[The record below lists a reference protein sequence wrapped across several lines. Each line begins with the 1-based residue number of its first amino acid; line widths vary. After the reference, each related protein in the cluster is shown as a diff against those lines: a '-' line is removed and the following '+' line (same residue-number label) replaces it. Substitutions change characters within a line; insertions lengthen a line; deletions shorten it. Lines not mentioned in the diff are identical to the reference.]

1 MNLIHFL
8 SILRARWV
16 AVLGVFLVTVIA
28 TVVVTLLV
36 PKQYYAAASVLV
48 DMRAAPLAGVLLP
61 EKMNQQLV
69 TTQIDVMRSPRVAQG
84 VVRGMKLGENN
95 AIRAQWL
102 EATGGEGNI
111 ETWLIETF
119 QKNLAITPSPES
131 SVVTIGYTA
140 PDPRFAAAMANAFVR
155 SYIDTNLELIVDP
168 AKRFSGFFEN
178 QVKEARERLEQAQV
192 KLSAFQRQNGIIA
205 TDERIDIET
214 SRLNQLSQE
223 LVQIQA
229 LMSEAGSRQAQ
240 AVGPSGDKMQEV
252 LTNPVVNGLKAE
264 LSRSEARLEELNARY
279 GDQHPQVI
287 EARASIAELR
297 KRIDAETRRVTG
309 GVGVTANINKQ
320 REAQTRSA
328 LAAQRLLVLRMKQ
341 VRDEGAVLLRD
352 IDSAT
357 KTYETLLA
365 RFEQSK
371 MESQSNS
378 GGAVQLTVAQAPLQ
392 PSSPKLGLNIA
403 LAVFVGLLLGVGT
416 GLLLEMLNRRVRS
429 PMDLDESLGLPV
441 LGVMPKP
448 NAKRLFRQRPSLMQQ
463 RVMGQLPAPP
473 KAA

>member
-155 SYIDTNLELIVDP
+155 SYIDTNL
-168 AKRFSGFFEN
+168 
-178 QVKEARERLEQAQV
+178 
-192 KLSAFQRQNGIIA
+192 
-205 TDERIDIET
+205 
-214 SRLNQLSQE
+214 
-223 LVQIQA
+223 
-229 LMSEAGSRQAQ
+229 
-240 AVGPSGDKMQEV
+240 
-252 LTNPVVNGLKAE
+252 
-264 LSRSEARLEELNARY
+264 
-279 GDQHPQVI
+279 
-287 EARASIAELR
+287 
-297 KRIDAETRRVTG
+297 
-309 GVGVTANINKQ
+309 
-320 REAQTRSA
+320 
-328 LAAQRLLVLRMKQ
+328 
-341 VRDEGAVLLRD
+341 
-352 IDSAT
+352 
-357 KTYETLLA
+357 
-365 RFEQSK
+365 
-371 MESQSNS
+371 
-378 GGAVQLTVAQAPLQ
+378 
-392 PSSPKLGLNIA
+392 
-403 LAVFVGLLLGVGT
+403 
-416 GLLLEMLNRRVRS
+416 
-429 PMDLDESLGLPV
+429 
-441 LGVMPKP
+441 
-448 NAKRLFRQRPSLMQQ
+448 
-463 RVMGQLPAPP
+463 
-473 KAA
+473 